1 MDEKFIQLKTIL
13 TIYVQDAYENM
24 KELDHRKQVVINSH
38 ATHGPSSVL
47 SNQSLGMFYFMIGR
61 TMVSVD
67 KLDSAIN
74 AYIAYLEQL
83 ISDKGILIEE
93 EAQRMK
99 SIWETHLNEIKGAR
113 QALEDRE
120 IMIQN
125 AKGANEKEILGATAL
140 KFTEETNYI
149 LRLNNILS
157 LYVDYVSFLEE
168 KLGLKGGFLSDD
180 MASNLLRDIYLGLEK
195 QFEFEVERECP
206 RCNQTMTI
214 SPQNP
219 TLLCPFCG
227 GHIGV

>member
-13 TIYVQDAYENM
+13 TIYVQEAYENM
-24 KELDHRKQVVINSH
+24 KELDHRKQAVINSH
-38 ATHGPSSVL
+38 ATYGPSSII
-47 SNQSLGMFYFMIGR
+47 SSQSLGMFYFMIGR

-67 KLDSAIN
+67 KLDSAIKT
-74 AYIAYLEQL
+74 YITYMEQM
-83 ISDKGILIEE
+83 ISNKGIIIDED
-93 EAQRMK
+93 AQRMK
-99 SIWETHLNEIKGAR
+99 TIWETHINEINAAR

-125 AKGANEKEILGATAL
+125 ARGANEKEILGATAL

-168 KLGLKGGFLSDD
+168 KLSLKEGFLSDD
-180 MASNLLRDIYLGLEK
+180 MASSLLRDIYLGLEK

-206 RCNQTMTI
+206 KCKQTMTI